1 MKVIL
6 QDDVVD
12 LGRTGDLVEVKAGYG
27 RNYLIPKG
35 LAVMATP
42 GNMRAI
48 EHQRRLL
55 SAQQN
60 KHLRQATHLAADINT
75 ISATFVRKA
84 GEDDKLF
91 GSVTSKDIA
100 DFFAEEKMDVERKN
114 ILLEEP
120 IKSLGVFNVP
130 IKLYPEV
137 EVELKVWVVKE

>member
-12 LGRTGDLVEVKAGYG
+12 LGRAGDLVEVKAGYG

-55 SAQQN
+55 SAQQD
-60 KHLRQATHLAADINT
+60 KHLRRSTHLAADINT

-100 DFFAEEKMDVERKN
+100 DFFAEEKMDVER
-114 ILLEEP
+114 
-120 IKSLGVFNVP
+120 
-130 IKLYPEV
+130 
-137 EVELKVWVVKE
+137 

>member
-1 MKVIL
+1 
-6 QDDVVD
+6 
-12 LGRTGDLVEVKAGYG
+12 
-27 RNYLIPKG
+27 
-35 LAVMATP
+35 
-42 GNMRAI
+42 
-48 EHQRRLL
+48 L

-60 KHLRQATHLAADINT
+60 KHLRQATHLAVDINT

-100 DFFAEEKMDVERKN
+100 DFFAEEKMGVERKN
-114 ILLEEP
+114 VLLEEP

-130 IKLYPEV
+130 IKLHPEV